1 MQDRSRQFDEIFLQR
16 TAGPYIWVKNGS
28 VHPRAECPFDPQEQ
42 TSSSYMLRSGSS
54 RSQDCEPSERSFS
67 LLLVHRLIPKA
78 IEFFLDHPAD
88 IPPA

>member
-1 MQDRSRQFDEIFLQR
+1 MVGRLPACDLGRSGRCPLQ
-16 TAGPYIWVKNGS
+16 VKNGS

-67 LLLVHRLIPKA
+67 LLLVHRIIPKA